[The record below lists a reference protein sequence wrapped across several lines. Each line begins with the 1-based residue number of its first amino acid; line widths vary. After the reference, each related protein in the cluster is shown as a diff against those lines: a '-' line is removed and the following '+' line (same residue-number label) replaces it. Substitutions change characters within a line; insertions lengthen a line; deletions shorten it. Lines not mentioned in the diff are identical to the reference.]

1 MKSFTIYKEYYEL
14 STFLSEREQEDF
26 WLKIIKYMLEDIEPS
41 LNTNQQKIFDNLR
54 RPLDKSKKRSK
65 SGSTKSNENQNEIK
79 IETNKNQNENKTET
93 HQDVYVNVNNLENK
107 KDIRGMG
114 EEEEEE
120 TFTND
125 KKIQF
130 ADFVTMTNAEYDK
143 LVSTYS
149 KEFADRC
156 IEKLSNYKGASG
168 KKYKSDY
175 RAIKNWVVDTIKKTM
190 KETFAAPIWFE
201 NRQEIKKLS
210 EEETAEM
217 DRLLSDIE
225 LGAE

>member
-14 STFLSEREQEDF
+14 STFLSVREQEDF
-26 WLKIIKYMLEDIEPS
+26 WLKIIKYMFEDIEPS

-79 IETNKNQNENKTET
+79 IETNKNQNENKTKT

-120 TFTND
+120 TFAND

-130 ADFVTMTNAEYDK
+130 ADFVTMTNAEYAK

-175 RAIKNWVVDTIKKTM
+175 RAIKNWVVDTVKKTM
-190 KETFAAPIWFE
+190 KEPVSIPNWFDQTQTTNGLNANE
-201 NRQEIKKLS
+201 YD
-210 EEETAEM
+210 EM
-217 DRLLSDIE
+217 EKLLSDIGCE
-225 LGAE
+225 K